1 MSFDIPAGL
10 AKQFILK
17 PSYMIFSIISI
28 LCCIPAL
35 MTAII
40 YFSWVNKQEKDPK
53 GCTKLGLRASSNLA
67 DEYAGCYSEGS
78 RQNEGASRW
87 RVKSLWIYPVKSCR
101 GVELSQ
107 GTVISTGMQYD
118 RQFSFARLQ
127 GGFPASSSATDPAS
141 DYQWKFITQRDRPQL
156 AQVRTEIWIPDPS
169 SSTYTPDHSNVES
182 EGVLVLKFPIQDGF
196 WGWMS
201 DIFVRLG
208 GRALERSLQM
218 PFNPTEKQIKEH
230 GYATE
235 KMTIWKDSPL
245 SLMMASTSP
254 SQNNP
259 VMKELSRFLNISSSL
274 GLFRVFDERQVYRCA
289 PRKEQVGYQS
299 QVGFQD
305 AYPLHI
311 LNLASVRDVRKRLP
325 KGSPRLSALRF
336 RCNILITGP
345 EAYSEDDWKRIKIGE
360 SEYYVCCRTARCGLP
375 NVDQITGVRNKS
387 EPFNTLRSYR
397 AIDPGAGKNACL
409 GMQMVPALEESTV
422 KVGDLIE
429 VLETGE
435 HYYLKQ

>member
-1 MSFDIPAGL
+1 
-10 AKQFILK
+10 
-17 PSYMIFSIISI
+17 
-28 LCCIPAL
+28 

-40 YFSWVNKQEKDPK
+40 YFSWVNKQENEPE
-53 GCTKLGLRASSNLA
+53 GCTKLSLRTSSNLS
-67 DEYAGCYSEGS
+67 DEHAKCYSEGS
-78 RQNEGASRW
+78 RQNHGTNRW
-87 RVKSLWIYPVKSCR
+87 RVKSLWIYPIKSCR

-127 GGFPASSSATDPAS
+127 GGFPASSSLTDPGAN
-141 DYQWKFITQRDRPQL
+141 YEWKFITQRERPQL
-156 AQVRTEIWIPDPS
+156 ARVRVEIWLPDPS
-169 SSTYTPDHSNVES
+169 SSTYSPDHPNVQS
-182 EGVLVLKFPIQDGF
+182 EGVLLIKFPIEDGF

-201 DIFVRLG
+201 DNSVRLG
-208 GRALERSLQM
+208 GRAFERSFQV

-235 KMTIWKDSPL
+235 KMTIWKDSPP
-245 SLMMASTSP
+245 SLVVASTSP
-254 SQNNP
+254 PENNL

-274 GLFRVFDERQVYRCA
+274 CLFRVSDEREVYRCA
-289 PRKEQVGYQS
+289 PRKEQLGYQS

-311 LNLASVRDVRKRLP
+311 LNLASVRDVGKRLI
-325 KGSPRLSALRF
+325 KGSPRLSALQF

-345 EAYSEDDWKRIKIGE
+345 EAYDEDGWKRIKIGE
-360 SEYYVCCRTARCGLP
+360 LEYYVCCRTARCGLP
-375 NVDQITGVRNKS
+375 NVDQITGVRDKT
-387 EPFNTLRSYR
+387 EPFTTLRSYR
-397 AIDPGAGKNACL
+397 AIDPGAGKHACL
-409 GMQMVPALEESTV
+409 GMQMVPALEESTI

-435 HYYLKQ
+435 HYYITQ